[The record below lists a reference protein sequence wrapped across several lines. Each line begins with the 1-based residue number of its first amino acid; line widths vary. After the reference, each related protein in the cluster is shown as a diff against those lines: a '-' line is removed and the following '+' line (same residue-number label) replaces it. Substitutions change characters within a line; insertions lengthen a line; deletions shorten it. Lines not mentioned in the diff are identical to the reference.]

1 MPDARAAM
9 PTIPRSRAAWLLK
22 TPVVSTRSV
31 NDPESMA
38 EAINAL
44 LDDPLERSRLGR
56 NAQLAAQEHYSLAR
70 MASDTERVYREVLA
84 GA

>member
-1 MPDARAAM
+1 MYPPCVALPAEGAQEIIEDGHSGKLV
-9 PTIPRSRAAWLLK
+9 P
-22 TPVVSTRSV
+22 V

-56 NAQLAAQEHYSLAR
+56 NAQLAAQEHYSLLR